1 MPSTLTDLLVALI
14 VLPFSL
20 SGQQISSASS
30 DIEIYVFITRT
41 KTKMY
46 QAMCGCYGDDRRAFS
61 KSQNHSDESLEDLHG
76 AEQPKAQGLQ
86 ARHGTIGE
94 RLDIAAV
101 ERLKGAL
108 SMTGPLELLMQRC
121 GRIDSRPSAGCEEM

>member
-14 VLPFSL
+14 VLLFSL
-20 SGQQISSASS
+20 SGEQISSASS

-46 QAMCGCYGDDRRAFS
+46 QAMCGCYGGDRRAFS
-61 KSQNHSDESLEDLHG
+61 KSENHSDESLEDLHG

-94 RLDIAAV
+94 RLDIATV

-108 SMTGPLELLMQRC
+108 SMTGPLELLMQRY
-121 GRIDSRPSAGCEEM
+121 GHIDSRPSAGCEEM